1 MYAEFDLHPS
11 YGFLE
16 DFLKKKIPENLPF
29 MSPRQ
34 PIKLSDL
41 DKRHMKRIGR
51 AVSEKKMFLNIV
63 DDDDNGRRSKGRPIL

>member
-1 MYAEFDLHPS
+1 MYAEFDLHPP

-16 DFLKKKIPENLPF
+16 DFFPENLPF

-41 DKRHMKRIGR
+41 DKRHKQRVGR
-51 AVSEKKMFLNIV
+51 VVSEEKMFLNIV